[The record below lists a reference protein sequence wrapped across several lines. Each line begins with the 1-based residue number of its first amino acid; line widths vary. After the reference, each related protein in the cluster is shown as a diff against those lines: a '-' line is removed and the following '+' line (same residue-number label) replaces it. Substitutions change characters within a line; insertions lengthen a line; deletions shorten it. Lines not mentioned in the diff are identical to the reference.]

1 MSERE
6 RQGGKEREFLEKW
19 ILLLLEKTITLIQVM
34 ILLEIHVWKSCFFES
49 PIWLMYFVLEVF
61 EVRLCLFIVYLNL
74 CFVVYKT

>member
-6 RQGGKEREFLEKW
+6 REGGKEREFLEKW

-34 ILLEIHVWKSCFFES
+34 ILLEIHVLKSCFFEF

-61 EVRLCLFIVYLNL
+61 HARLCLFVLYLNL
-74 CFVVYKT
+74 CFVVYNR